1 MIRVCNSF
9 CDENCKSITQPYQI
23 WYRFCCQLTRSFL
36 SQIKSKTCRLVCHY
50 APANYKRTK
59 LVELIVA
66 IGCAYLQIKMLDG
79 EKTKLC
85 TEVNELQTRV
95 SRDEEREEE
104 SRKENFGLKQKV
116 GVCFCIWHYIVT
128 FI

>member
-1 MIRVCNSF
+1 M
-9 CDENCKSITQPYQI
+9 TQ
-23 WYRFCCQLTRSFL
+23 SFL
-36 SQIKSKTCRLVCHY
+36 SRIKSKTGRFVCRSPLF
-50 APANYKRTK
+50 TK
-59 LVELIVA
+59 PQW
-66 IGCAYLQIKMLDG
+66 IGGAHCAAVCAYLQIKMLDG

-116 GVCFCIWHYIVT
+116 SVF
-128 FI
+128 FL

>member
-1 MIRVCNSF
+1 M
-9 CDENCKSITQPYQI
+9 SIDAI
-23 WYRFCCQLTRSFL
+23 FL
-36 SQIKSKTCRLVCHY
+36 SR
-50 APANYKRTK
+50 
-59 LVELIVA
+59 
-66 IGCAYLQIKMLDG
+66 CAYLQIKMLDG

-116 GVCFCIWHYIVT
+116 SVCLVILQTNI
-128 FI
+128 

>member
-1 MIRVCNSF
+1 M
-9 CDENCKSITQPYQI
+9 
-23 WYRFCCQLTRSFL
+23 
-36 SQIKSKTCRLVCHY
+36 
-50 APANYKRTK
+50 
-59 LVELIVA
+59 ELIVA